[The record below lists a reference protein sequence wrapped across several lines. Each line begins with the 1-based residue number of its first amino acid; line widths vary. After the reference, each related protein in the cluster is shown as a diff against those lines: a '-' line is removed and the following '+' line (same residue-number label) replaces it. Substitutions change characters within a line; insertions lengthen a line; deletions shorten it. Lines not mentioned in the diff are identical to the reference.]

1 MASPAVQD
9 PSMTWDLTHLFTG
22 PEDPRI
28 GETFVHAES
37 AARDLSGRFRG
48 RIVAGDVSATEIREG
63 IEALEDVVER
73 LSRVASYANLRF
85 TEDTSDP
92 KRGAFL
98 QAVQERISEIQV
110 LLLFFELELQA
121 APQEWVDS
129 LLSAPELENYHH
141 WLRRVRV
148 YSPHRLSEPEEALLE
163 KTANTG
169 IRAWQRL
176 HEEVVAGH
184 RFHYKDPHT
193 GETRETNVEELTSL
207 LREPDRQVRQAAAD
221 ALTEGLK
228 ELERVVVFCYNTILA
243 DRKLEDELRRFSYPE
258 QSRNMANELDRETVE
273 LVVDLCEENHPMVE
287 RYYLRK
293 RDLLGLP
300 ELTHI
305 DRYAPLKE
313 TSTNVPY
320 DEGRQ
325 IVIGSF
331 GRFSDEMARIAN
343 EFFDG
348 RWIDAQPRMG
358 KASGAFC
365 EYVTPKAHPYILM
378 SYQNR
383 LDDVMTLA
391 HELGHGV
398 HGYLSRE
405 QTLFNFHGT
414 LPLAELA
421 SIFGEMLVFDDLVAG
436 ASDEDRLALYAQKI
450 EGIFAS
456 VFRQAAMFRFE
467 KECHRLRREVGELS
481 AEEFSDIWQT
491 KLQEMFGKGVTLGEQ
506 HKHWWLYVGHFFFAP
521 FYVYAY
527 AFGELLTLSLYRRA
541 KNEGRGFADKYL
553 DVLRLGGSRS
563 PQELMSL
570 LNVDLTAADFWRGGF
585 EVIEEMV
592 AQFEGLSTNAM
603 R

>member
-1 MASPAVQD
+1 
-9 PSMTWDLTHLFTG
+9 MTWDLSHLFDG
-22 PEDPRI
+22 PSDPRI
-28 GETFVHAES
+28 EQAFAEAQ
-37 AARDLSGRFRG
+37 AAAASLAERYRG
-48 RIVAGDVSATEIREG
+48 RIVRGELSSAELREG
-63 IEALEDVVER
+63 IETLEDIVEN
-73 LSRVASYANLRF
+73 LSRVTSFAYLRF
-85 TEDTSDP
+85 AEDTIDP

-98 QAVQERISEIQV
+98 QSVQERLSEIQV

-121 APQEWVDS
+121 APEEWAQVALASPD
-129 LLSAPELENYHH
+129 LATYRH
-141 WLRRVRV
+141 WLQRVRV
-148 YSPHRLSEPEEALLE
+148 YSSHRLSEPEEALLE
-163 KTANTG
+163 RTANTG

-184 RFHYKDPHT
+184 AFRYQDPKT
-193 GETRETNVEELTSL
+193 GETRATNVEELTSL
-207 LREPDRQVRQAAAD
+207 LRDPNRKVRQAAAD

-228 ELERVVVFCYNTILA
+228 EIERVVVFCYNTILA

-258 QSRNMANELDRETVE
+258 QSRNLANELDRETVE
-273 LVVDLCEENHPMVE
+273 LVVGLCAEHHPLVE

-313 TSTNVPY
+313 ARARVAY
-320 DEGRQ
+320 DEGKT
-325 IVIGSF
+325 IVLNSF
-331 GRFSDEMARIAN
+331 GRFSQEMASIASR
-343 EFFDG
+343 FFDG

-378 SYQNR
+378 SYQER

-398 HGYLSRE
+398 HAYLSRE
-405 QTLFNFHGT
+405 QTTFNFHGT

-421 SIFGEMLVFDDLVAG
+421 SIFGEMLVFDDLVRDC
-436 ASDEDRLALYAQKI
+436 SDEDRLALYGQKI
-450 EGIFAS
+450 EVIFAS

-467 KECHRLRREVGELS
+467 QECHRIRREEGELS
-481 AEEFSDIWQT
+481 AEEFSEIWQRR
-491 KLQEMFGKGVTLGEQ
+491 LQEMFGASVTLGEQ

-527 AFGELLTLSLYRRA
+527 AFGELLTLSLYQRA
-541 KNEGRGFADKYL
+541 KGEASGFATKYL

-570 LNVDLTAADFWRGGF
+570 LDVDLTSAEFWRGGF
-585 EVIEEMV
+585 KVIEEMV
-592 AQFEGLSTNAM
+592 AQFEGLSTKAM

>member
-1 MASPAVQD
+1 MSTPAVQD
-9 PSMTWDLTHLFTG
+9 PSMTWDLTHLFAG
-22 PEDPRI
+22 PDDPRI
-28 GETFVHAES
+28 GEAFSEAENDAKS
-37 AARDLSGRFRG
+37 LAERYRG
-48 RIVAGDVSATEIREG
+48 RIVAGDLTPTDLRDG
-63 IEALEDVVER
+63 IQRLEDILER
-73 LSRVASYANLRF
+73 LSRVASFANLRF

-98 QAVQERISEIQV
+98 QSVQERLSEIHV

-121 APQEWVDS
+121 APEQWVQGA
-129 LLSAPELENYHH
+129 LSAPELANYRH
-141 WLRRVRV
+141 WLQRVRV
-148 YSPHRLSEPEEALLE
+148 YSPHRLSESEEVLLE
-163 KTANTG
+163 RTANTG
-169 IRAWQRL
+169 VRAWQRL

-184 RFHYKDPHT
+184 PFRYRDPKAGDIRT
-193 GETRETNVEELTSL
+193 TNLEELTSL
-207 LREPDRQVRQAAAD
+207 LRESDRDVRQAAAD
-221 ALTEGLK
+221 SLTEGLK
-228 ELERVVVFCYNTILA
+228 EIERVVVFCYNTILA

-258 QSRNMANELDRETVE
+258 QSRNIANELDQETVE
-273 LVVDLCEENHPMVE
+273 LVVQLCAENHPLVE

-300 ELTHI
+300 ELTHV

-313 TSTNVPY
+313 ASARVPY
-320 DEGRQ
+320 HEAKE
-325 IVIGSF
+325 IVLGSF
-331 GRFSDEMARIAN
+331 RRFSEQMASIAG
-343 EFFDG
+343 EFFEG

-365 EYVTPKAHPYILM
+365 EYVTPKVHPYILM
-378 SYQNR
+378 SYQER

-391 HELGHGV
+391 HELGHGM
-398 HGYLSRE
+398 HAYLSRA
-405 QTLFNFHGT
+405 QTLFNLHGT

-421 SIFGEMLVFDDLVAG
+421 SIFGEMLVFDDLVRNC
-436 ASDEDRLALYAQKI
+436 SDEDRLALYAQKI

-467 KECHRLRREVGELS
+467 KECHQIRREEGELS
-481 AEEFSDIWQT
+481 ADEFAEIWQSR
-491 KLQEMFGKGVTLGEQ
+491 LQEMFGAGVTLGEQ

-527 AFGELLTLSLYRRA
+527 AFGELLSLSLYQRA
-541 KNEGRGFADKYL
+541 KTEGASFAERYL

-570 LNVDLTAADFWRGGF
+570 LDVDLTSAEFWRGGF
-585 EVIEEMV
+585 QVIEGMIS
-592 AQFEGLSTNAM
+592 QFEGLSTKAT

>member
-1 MASPAVQD
+1 
-9 PSMTWDLTHLFTG
+9 MTWDLTHLFAG
-22 PEDPRI
+22 PDDPRI
-28 GETFVHAES
+28 EETFTEAEK
-37 AARDLSGRFRG
+37 AAHSLAQRYRG
-48 RIVAGDVSATEIREG
+48 RIVVGALSPAELRRG
-63 IEALEDVVER
+63 IESLEEIAER
-73 LSRVASYANLRF
+73 LSSVASFANLRF
-85 TEDTSDP
+85 TEDTTDP

-98 QAVQERISEIQV
+98 QSVQERLSEIQV

-121 APQEWVDS
+121 APQEWMQS
-129 LLSAPELENYHH
+129 AIAAPEMETYRH
-141 WLRRVRV
+141 WLQRVRV
-148 YSPHRLSEPEEALLE
+148 YSPHRLSEPEEVLLE
-163 KTANTG
+163 RTANTG
-169 IRAWQRL
+169 VRAWQRL

-184 RFHYKDPHT
+184 AFRYQHPQT
-193 GETRETNVEELTSL
+193 GETRTTNVEELTSL
-207 LREPDRQVRQAAAD
+207 LREPDRRVRQAAAD
-221 ALTEGLK
+221 ALTEGLR
-228 ELERVVVFCYNTILA
+228 EIERVVVFCYNTILA
-243 DRKLEDELRRFSYPE
+243 DRKLEDDLRKFAYPE
-258 QSRNMANELDRETVE
+258 QSRNMANELDRETVD
-273 LVVDLCEENHPMVE
+273 LVVDLCAENHPIVE

-300 ELTHI
+300 ELTHV

-313 TSTNVPY
+313 ASARLPY
-320 DEGRQ
+320 DEGKD
-325 IVIGSF
+325 IVLASF
-331 GRFSDEMARIAN
+331 GRFSDRMARIAS
-343 EFFDG
+343 EFFEG

-378 SYQNR
+378 SYQER

-398 HGYLSRE
+398 HAYLSRE

-421 SIFGEMLVFDDLVAG
+421 SIFGEMLVFDDIVR
-436 ASDEDRLALYAQKI
+436 DCNNEDRLALYAQKI

-467 KECHRLRREVGELS
+467 KECHKIRREEGELS
-481 AEEFSDIWQT
+481 AEEFSEIWQRR
-491 KLQEMFGKGVTLGEQ
+491 LQEMFGAGVTLGEQ

-527 AFGELLTLSLYRRA
+527 AFGELLTLSLYQRA
-541 KNEGRGFADKYL
+541 KGEGPDFAEKYL

-570 LNVDLTAADFWRGGF
+570 LDVDLSSSDFWRGGF
-585 EVIEEMV
+585 QVIEEMV
-592 AQFEGLSTNAM
+592 AQFEGLSRNAM

>member
-1 MASPAVQD
+1 
-9 PSMTWDLTHLFTG
+9 MTWDLTHLFDGTD
-22 PEDPRI
+22 DPRI
-28 GETFVHAES
+28 EEAFAQAER
-37 AARDLSGRFRG
+37 AAQLLAERYRG
-48 RIVAGDVSATEIREG
+48 RIVSGGLSPADLREG
-63 IEALEDVVER
+63 IETLEEIVER
-73 LSRVASYANLRF
+73 LSRVASFANLRF

-98 QAVQERISEIQV
+98 QSVQERLSEVQV

-121 APQEWVDS
+121 APEEWVQGA
-129 LLSAPELENYHH
+129 LAAPELANYRH
-141 WLRRVRV
+141 WLQRVRV
-148 YSPHRLSEPEEALLE
+148 YSPHRLSETEEVLLE

-176 HEEVVAGH
+176 HEEAVAGH
-184 RFHYKDPHT
+184 SFRYLDPKT
-193 GETRETNVEELTSL
+193 GETRMTNVEELTSL
-207 LREPDRQVRQAAAD
+207 LRESDRQVRQAAAD

-243 DRKLEDELRRFSYPE
+243 DRKLEDDLRRFSYPE

-273 LVVDLCEENHPMVE
+273 LVVDLCAENHPIVE

-300 ELTHI
+300 ELTHV
-305 DRYAPLKE
+305 DRYAPLRE
-313 TSTNVPY
+313 ASARVPY
-320 DEGRQ
+320 DEGKE

-331 GRFSDEMARIAN
+331 GRFSKEMASIAN
-343 EFFDG
+343 EFFKG

-365 EYVTPKAHPYILM
+365 EYVTPQAHPYILM
-378 SYQNR
+378 SYQER

-398 HGYLSRE
+398 HAFLSRE

-421 SIFGEMLVFDDLVAG
+421 SIFGEMLVFDDLVADCT
-436 ASDEDRLALYAQKI
+436 DEDRLALYAQKI

-467 KECHRLRREVGELS
+467 KECHRTRREEGELS
-481 AEEFSDIWQT
+481 AEEFAEIWQER
-491 KLQEMFGKGVTLGEQ
+491 LQEMFGAGLTLGEQ
-506 HKHWWLYVGHFFFAP
+506 HKQWWLYVGHFFFAP

-527 AFGELLTLSLYRRA
+527 AFGELLTLSLYQRA
-541 KNEGRGFADKYL
+541 KSEGLGFADRYL

-570 LNVDLTAADFWRGGF
+570 LDVDLTSANFWRGGF
-585 EVIEEMV
+585 EVIEGMV
-592 AQFEGLSTNAM
+592 AQFEGLSKKAM

>member
-1 MASPAVQD
+1 
-9 PSMTWDLTHLFTG
+9 MTWDLTHLFDGTD
-22 PEDPRI
+22 DPRI
-28 GETFVHAES
+28 EEAFAQAER
-37 AARDLSGRFRG
+37 AAQLLAERYRE
-48 RIVAGDVSATEIREG
+48 RIVSGEVSPADLREG
-63 IEALEDVVER
+63 IESLEEIVER
-73 LSRVASYANLRF
+73 ISRVASFANLRF

-98 QAVQERISEIQV
+98 QSVQERLSEVQV

-121 APQEWVDS
+121 APEEWVQGA
-129 LLSAPELENYHH
+129 LAAPELANYRH
-141 WLRRVRV
+141 WLQRVRV
-148 YSPHRLSEPEEALLE
+148 YSPHRLSEPEEVLLE

-176 HEEVVAGH
+176 HEEAVAGH
-184 RFHYKDPHT
+184 SFRYLDPKT
-193 GETRETNVEELTSL
+193 GETRMTNVEELTSL
-207 LREPDRQVRQAAAD
+207 LRESDRQVRQAAAD

-243 DRKLEDELRRFSYPE
+243 DRKLEDDLRRFSYPE

-273 LVVDLCEENHPMVE
+273 LVVDLCAENHPIVE

-300 ELTHI
+300 ELTHV

-313 TSTNVPY
+313 ASARVPY
-320 DEGRQ
+320 DEGKE

-331 GRFSDEMARIAN
+331 GRFSKEMASIAN
-343 EFFDG
+343 EFFKG

-365 EYVTPKAHPYILM
+365 EYVTPQAHPYILM
-378 SYQNR
+378 SYQER

-398 HGYLSRE
+398 HAFLSRE

-421 SIFGEMLVFDDLVAG
+421 SIFGEMLVFDDLVADCT
-436 ASDEDRLALYAQKI
+436 DEDRLALYAQKI

-467 KECHRLRREVGELS
+467 KECHRIRREEGELS
-481 AEEFSDIWQT
+481 AEEFAEIWQER
-491 KLQEMFGKGVTLGEQ
+491 LQEMFGAGVTLGEQ
-506 HKHWWLYVGHFFFAP
+506 HKQWWLYVGHFFFAP

-527 AFGELLTLSLYRRA
+527 AFGELLTLSLYQRA
-541 KNEGRGFADKYL
+541 KSEGPGFADRYL

-570 LNVDLTAADFWRGGF
+570 LDVDLTSADFWRGGF
-585 EVIEEMV
+585 EVIEGMV
-592 AQFEGLSTNAM
+592 AQFEGLSTKAM

>member
-1 MASPAVQD
+1 
-9 PSMTWDLTHLFTG
+9 MTWDLTHLFDGTD
-22 PEDPRI
+22 DPRI
-28 GETFVHAES
+28 EEAFAQAER
-37 AARDLSGRFRG
+37 AAQLLAERYRG
-48 RIVAGDVSATEIREG
+48 RIVSGEVSPADLREG
-63 IEALEDVVER
+63 IESLEEIVER
-73 LSRVASYANLRF
+73 LSRVASFANLRF

-98 QAVQERISEIQV
+98 QSVQERLSEVQV

-121 APQEWVDS
+121 APEEWVQGA
-129 LLSAPELENYHH
+129 LAAPELASYRH
-141 WLRRVRV
+141 WLQRVRV
-148 YSPHRLSEPEEALLE
+148 YSPHRLSEPEEVLLE

-176 HEEVVAGH
+176 HEEAVAGH
-184 RFHYKDPHT
+184 SFRYLDPKT
-193 GETRETNVEELTSL
+193 GETRMTNVEELTSL
-207 LREPDRQVRQAAAD
+207 LRESDRQVRQAAAD

-243 DRKLEDELRRFSYPE
+243 DRKLEDDLRRFSYPE

-273 LVVDLCEENHPMVE
+273 LVVDLCAENHPIVE

-300 ELTHI
+300 ELTHV

-313 TSTNVPY
+313 ASARVPY
-320 DEGRQ
+320 DEGKE

-331 GRFSDEMARIAN
+331 GRFSKEMASIAN
-343 EFFDG
+343 EFFGG

-365 EYVTPKAHPYILM
+365 EYVTPTAHPYILM
-378 SYQNR
+378 SYQER

-398 HGYLSRE
+398 HAFLSRE

-421 SIFGEMLVFDDLVAG
+421 SIFGEMLVFDDLVADC
-436 ASDEDRLALYAQKI
+436 SEEDRLALYAQKI

-467 KECHRLRREVGELS
+467 KECHRIRREEGELS
-481 AEEFSDIWQT
+481 AEEFAEIWQER
-491 KLQEMFGKGVTLGEQ
+491 LQEMFGAGVTLGEQ
-506 HKHWWLYVGHFFFAP
+506 HKQWWLYVGHFFFAP

-527 AFGELLTLSLYRRA
+527 AFGELLTLSLYQRA
-541 KNEGRGFADKYL
+541 KSEGPGFAEKYL

-570 LNVDLTAADFWRGGF
+570 LNVDLTSADFWRGGF
-585 EVIEEMV
+585 EVIDGMV
-592 AQFEGLSTNAM
+592 AQFEGLSTKAM

>member
-1 MASPAVQD
+1 
-9 PSMTWDLTHLFTG
+9 MTWDLTHLFDG
-22 PEDPRI
+22 PDDPRI
-28 GETFVHAES
+28 EDAFAQAERAAHALAE
-37 AARDLSGRFRG
+37 RYRG
-48 RIVAGDVSATEIREG
+48 RIVSCDLSPAELREG
-63 IEALEDVVER
+63 IESLEEIVER
-73 LSRVASYANLRF
+73 LSRVASFANLRF

-98 QAVQERISEIQV
+98 QSVQERLSEVQV

-121 APQEWVDS
+121 APEEWVQGALTS
-129 LLSAPELENYHH
+129 PELASYRH
-141 WLRRVRV
+141 WLQRVRV

-176 HEEVVAGH
+176 HDEVVAGH
-184 RFHYKDPHT
+184 SFRYVDPKT
-193 GETRETNVEELTSL
+193 KETRMTNVEELTSL

-243 DRKLEDELRRFSYPE
+243 DRKVEDDLRRFSYPE

-273 LVVDLCEENHPMVE
+273 LVVDLCAENHPLVE

-300 ELTHI
+300 ELTHV

-313 TSTNVPY
+313 ATARVPY
-320 DEGRQ
+320 DEGKE
-325 IVIGSF
+325 IVLASF
-331 GRFSDEMARIAN
+331 GRFSPQMASIAQ
-343 EFFDG
+343 EFFEG

-358 KASGAFC
+358 KAAGAFC
-365 EYVTPKAHPYILM
+365 DYVTPTAHPYILM
-378 SYQNR
+378 SYQER

-398 HGYLSRE
+398 HAFLSRE

-421 SIFGEMLVFDDLVAG
+421 SIFGEMLVFDDLVADC
-436 ASDEDRLALYAQKI
+436 SEENRLALYAQKI
-450 EGIFAS
+450 ESIFAS

-467 KECHRLRREVGELS
+467 KECHRIRREEGELS
-481 AEEFSDIWQT
+481 AEELSQIWQER
-491 KLQEMFGKGVTLGEQ
+491 LQEMFGAGVTLGEQ

-527 AFGELLTLSLYRRA
+527 AFGELLTLSLYQRA
-541 KNEGRGFADKYL
+541 KSEGPGFAEKYL
-553 DVLRLGGSRS
+553 EVLRLGGSRS

-570 LNVDLTAADFWRGGF
+570 LNVDLTSADFWRGGF
-585 EVIEEMV
+585 EVIEGMV
-592 AQFEGLSTNAM
+592 AQFEGLSTKAM